1 MKKYSA
7 LICSLLT
14 SLWVCAAPS
23 FDELSFE
30 EKLGQTLVAFV
41 DVDSADLVRPVIESG
56 KIGGVLIQW
65 GNYSFEQTEELIKKL
80 QTWAQKS
87 PHKIPLLIS
96 IDYEGGTVHTP
107 ITLGF
112 DYLPTNMMLSA
123 SGDEEA
129 AATIAY
135 LAGQELKRAGIHI
148 NFSPVL
154 DVNSNPN
161 NPIIGVRSFGSDPK
175 NVTRMG
181 ISLIHGFQA
190 AGILSVVKHFPG
202 HGDTASDSHYDVPVV
217 NATYKQMQE
226 IHLAPFAQAVKQGVD
241 GIMTGHVRYPAL
253 DNTNIATFSK
263 PILNDLLRQK
273 MGFKGLLVTDSL
285 DMKSATAFCTIPA
298 CAARALESGEDM
310 ILLGRYIKPVS
321 VFNRISEIVKEQ
333 KLEGR
338 VEESARKIFAIK
350 ERLGLL
356 NSEPQPEL
364 PPLQKAY
371 QTELIKISNQAV
383 TLVRD
388 RNKLLPFTS
397 PKAKPTVCAVFFAP
411 SRFADQLPGFVQPFL
426 EKGWNVRSYNAAL
439 TPRKKDSERAAA
451 CAKGADLL
459 VLTSL
464 QWADKTNI
472 NQKNAISGLISE
484 NKNVVFISTMSPYDI
499 PNYPEADT
507 VLATYG
513 LNRYALHTAAEIIL
527 GNLQP
532 KGKLP
537 VELNLTSS
545 DGAPLRTHK

>member
-1 MKKYSA
+1 MRKLVS
-7 LICSLLT
+7 SLLLLPFLY
-14 SLWVCAAPS
+14 SFAFAVS

-41 DVDSADLVRPVIESG
+41 DVDSAELVRPVIESG

-65 GNYSFEQTEELIKKL
+65 GNYSLPQTEALVIKL
-80 QTWAQKS
+80 QKWAQKS

-123 SGDEEA
+123 TGDETSA
-129 AATIAY
+129 AAIAY
-135 LAGQELKRAGIHI
+135 LAGLELKRAGVHI

-154 DVNSNPN
+154 DVNSNPH
-161 NPIIGVRSFGSDPK
+161 NPIIGVRSFGSDPQ

-181 ISLIHGFQA
+181 LSLIHGFQA

-202 HGDTASDSHYDVPVV
+202 HGDTSLDSHYQTPTVK
-217 NATYKQMQE
+217 ASAEQMKK
-226 IHLAPFAQAVKQGVD
+226 IHLAPFQAAIEQNVD
-241 GIMTGHVRYPAL
+241 GIMTGHVLYPAL
-253 DNTNIATFSK
+253 DSKNIATFSK

-285 DMKSATAFCTIPA
+285 DMKSATSYCSMAG
-298 CAARALESGEDM
+298 CAARALDSGEEM

-321 VFNRISEIVKEQ
+321 LFGQILGEVKKR
-333 KLEGR
+333 KLEPR
-338 VEESARKIFAIK
+338 VEKAARKIFEIK
-350 ERLGLL
+350 EKLGLL
-356 NSEPQPEL
+356 SGEPQAMAEPS
-364 PPLQKAY
+364 QKAY
-371 QTELIKISNQAV
+371 QTELAKISDQAV
-383 TLVRD
+383 TLVRN
-388 RNKLLPFTS
+388 RKKLIPFT
-397 PKAKPTVCAVFFAP
+397 PQTQGNKKPTVCAVFFAP
-411 SRFADQLPGFVQPFL
+411 SRFADQLMSFSQPFM
-426 EKGWNVRSYNAAL
+426 EKGWNIRSYNAAL

-451 CAKGADLL
+451 CAKEADILI
-459 VLTSL
+459 LTSL

-472 NQKNAISGLISE
+472 NQKNVISGLINE

-513 LNRYALHTAAEIIL
+513 LNRYVLHTAADIIL
-527 GNLQP
+527 GNIEA

-537 VELNLTSS
+537 VKLE
-545 DGAPLRTHK
+545 

>member
-1 MKKYSA
+1 MKKFFPLFCW
-7 LICSLLT
+7 LICAVFT
-14 SLWVCAAPS
+14 YAAPT

-41 DVDSADLVRPVIESG
+41 DVDSADMLRPVIESG
-56 KIGGVLIQW
+56 RIGGVLIQW
-65 GNYSFEQTEELIKKL
+65 GNYSFAQTEELVKKL
-80 QTWAQKS
+80 QGWAQNS

-123 SGDEEA
+123 ASDEEA
-129 AATIAY
+129 AAAIAY
-135 LAGQELKRAGIHI
+135 LAGLELKRAGVHI

-161 NPIIGVRSFGSDPK
+161 NPIIGVRSFGSDPQ

-181 ISLIHGFQA
+181 TALIHGFQA

-202 HGDTASDSHYDVPVV
+202 HGDTAMDSHYDVPVV
-217 NATYKQMQE
+217 NATYEQLQK
-226 IHLAPFAQAVKQGVD
+226 IHLAPFQEAVKQGVD
-241 GIMTGHVRYPAL
+241 GVMTGHVRYPAL
-253 DNTNIATFSK
+253 DNQNIATFSK
-263 PILNDLLRQK
+263 PILHDLLRQK
-273 MGFKGLLVTDSL
+273 MGFTGLLVTDSL
-285 DMKSATAFCTIPA
+285 DMKSALSFCSLA
-298 CAARALESGEDM
+298 GCAVRALESGEDM

-321 VFNRISEIVKEQ
+321 VFNQILEKVRAQ
-333 KLEGR
+333 KLEAR
-338 VEESARKIFAIK
+338 VEEAARKILAIK
-350 ERLGLL
+350 ERLDLL
-356 NSEPQPEL
+356 SDEKKPV
-364 PPLQKAY
+364 PPPIQKAY
-371 QTELIKISNQAV
+371 QTQLTKISDKAV

-388 RNKLLPFTS
+388 TKHLIPFKPANT
-397 PKAKPTVCAVFFAP
+397 KPTVCAVFFAP
-411 SRFADQLPGFVQPFL
+411 SRFADQLMGFTQPFL
-426 EKGWNVRSYNAAL
+426 ASGWNVRSYNAAL

-472 NQKNAISGLISE
+472 NQKNAINGLIEE

-499 PNYPEADT
+499 PNYPEANT

-513 LNRYALHTAAEIIL
+513 LNRYALHTAADIIL
-527 GNLQP
+527 GNLKPQ
-532 KGKLP
+532 GKLP
-537 VELNLTSS
+537 ITLT
-545 DGAPLRTHK
+545 GAAASPVRK